1 MKWQKTLMS
10 FYVNHQLFLINDY
23 NGVLMEHREYNNKE
37 KIMIP
42 VLSNLAYSYIG
53 IMDKS
58 LRAKVI
64 NYNSQL
70 SPVIYAVW
78 HGWQYGLL
86 TLPERK
92 KLHLLI
98 SPSND
103 GEIIS
108 RVSNKLG
115 FPTIRGSQGRDGTRA
130 LRNILKTLKSGGS
143 LAYTVDGPKGPIYEV
158 KSGIIQIAQMAQVP
172 IIPFVPYVKH
182 RIQAKSWDLYKVPH
196 FFAKVNSVLGDPI
209 CIPRNISEEQKEEYR
224 KQLEDKL
231 LEIRNVADKGMI

>member
-1 MKWQKTLMS
+1 
-10 FYVNHQLFLINDY
+10 
-23 NGVLMEHREYNNKE
+23 MEPREYNNKE
-37 KIMIP
+37 KLMIP

-53 IMDKS
+53 GMDKS

-64 NYNSQL
+64 NYNTEL

-86 TLPERK
+86 TLPVRHK
-92 KLHLLI
+92 IHLLI

-115 FPTIRGSQGRDGTRA
+115 FPTIRGSQGRDGTKA
-130 LRNILKTLKSGGS
+130 LRKILKTLKSGGS

-158 KSGIIQIAQMAQVP
+158 KIGIIQIAQMAQVP
-172 IIPFVPYVKH
+172 IVPLVPFVKS
-182 RIQAKSWDLYKVPH
+182 RFQAKSWDLYKVPH
-196 FFAKVNSVLGDPI
+196 FFAKVASVLGDPI
-209 CIPRNISEEQKEEYR
+209 YIPKDISDEQKEMYR
-224 KQLEDKL
+224 KQLEDELFRLRDIAEKA
-231 LEIRNVADKGMI
+231 IK